1 MNWEQLIALARMLA
15 SAPEYGERRGR
26 PQQVQL
32 CKAISA
38 AYYAMFHAL
47 ATSNADMLI
56 GASPRFRRLP
66 AWTLTY
72 RALDHGFAKGRMQSG
87 LDAFAPPIQTF
98 GRAFVDLQNWR
109 HRADYDPNAEFSRPD
124 AVRLID
130 RAEAAIMAFEAADP
144 DGAQGFRGARAVS
157 GEDAVIA
164 EACHNRNYLF
174 RVAPP

>member
-144 DGAQGFRGARAVS
+144 TERKAFAAHV
-157 GEDAVIA
+157 
-164 EACHNRNYLF
+164 LF
-174 RVAPP
+174 RVRTP